1 VDCRPGHPQR
11 LRGFDKQIL
20 NHAFMVELGDC
31 SRDTFV
37 AEIEKEVEELVGLV
51 TKHEIERSKELLGG
65 NVCLNRVFSQMGLS
79 YDDHKV
85 RPSRRRKTPKGDRT
99 QSETMPETPSVG
111 SGGANTRVASVAFTQ
126 ELMQTCDVGSEDD
139 SGEPDEDFT
148 ENVIRVIG
156 ERAGCNESRYVER

>member
-1 VDCRPGHPQR
+1 MMCLAPWAWVDCRPGHPQR

-111 SGGANTRVASVAFTQ
+111 SG
-126 ELMQTCDVGSEDD
+126 
-139 SGEPDEDFT
+139 
-148 ENVIRVIG
+148 
-156 ERAGCNESRYVER
+156 